1 MSKWL
6 IMLSPPRSFSS
17 VISTM
22 LGEHPDLYGFPE
34 LHIFTGDT
42 VEAVIDEE
50 MKTSRQRVSGP
61 PGLIRTIAQL
71 HDGIQTSGSCLRAIG
86 WIQERRKWTTKQ
98 LTDYLAD
105 QVAPRI
111 GIEKS
116 PATAKK
122 PQNLE
127 RAYAQHPDA
136 FYLHLTRHPVSNRRS
151 WQEFADNKSD
161 RKPGQARA
169 SSRFDRYIGWYQM
182 HAQILDFTRT
192 LPLGQYLRVKGEDI
206 LTAPDLYLRQICDWL
221 GIRTDTAAIEAM
233 KHPETSPY
241 ACIGPDIARGG
252 NDHKFM
258 RDPVLRPGRVKE
270 PSLVQSLEKDPPDWF
285 PEESIR
291 EAASRSGLRI
301 ASHRQ
306 IADRIIEM
314 AHYLGYT

>member
-1 MSKWL
+1 MNRWL

-17 VISTM
+17 VVSTM

-50 MKTSRQRVSGP
+50 MKTSRRRVSGP
-61 PGLIRTIAQL
+61 PGLIRTLAQL
-71 HDGIQTSGSCLRAIG
+71 HDGIQTTGSCLRAIG

-105 QVAPRI
+105 AVSPRI

-136 FYLHLTRHPVSNRRS
+136 FFLHLTRHPVSNRKS
-151 WQEFADNKSD
+151 WQEFSGDKTD
-161 RKPGQARA
+161 RKPGQTQPEN
-169 SSRFDRYIGWYQM
+169 RFDKYIGWYQM
-182 HAQILDFTRT
+182 HANILHFTNT
-192 LPLGQYLRVKGEDI
+192 LPLGQSLRVKGEDL
-206 LTAPDLYLRQICDWL
+206 LTEPDLYLPQICDWL
-221 GIRTDTAAIEAM
+221 GIRSDPEAIDAM

-258 RDPVLRPGRVKE
+258 RNPVLRPGRVKE
-270 PSLVQSLEKDPPDWF
+270 PSLAQALEKEHPDWF
-285 PEESIR
+285 PETSIR
-291 EAASRSGLRI
+291 EAANHAGLCP
-301 ASHRQ
+301 ATHRQ
-306 IADRIIEM
+306 IADHIIKM
-314 AHYLGYT
+314 ANNLGYV

>member
-1 MSKWL
+1 
-6 IMLSPPRSFSS
+6 
-17 VISTM
+17 M

-42 VEAVIDEE
+42 LEAVIDEE
-50 MKTSRQRVSGP
+50 MKTSRRRVSGP

-71 HDGIQTSGSCLRAIG
+71 HDGVQTTGSCLRAIG

-127 RAYAQHPDA
+127 RVYAQHPDA
-136 FYLHLTRHPVSNRRS
+136 FFLHLTRHPVSNRSS
-151 WQEFADNKSD
+151 WQEFAGDKST
-161 RKPGQARA
+161 RKPGQLRET
-169 SSRFDRYIGWYQM
+169 SRFDRYIGWYQM
-182 HAQILDFTRT
+182 HANIMNFTQS
-192 LPLGQYLRVKGEDI
+192 LPLGQSLRVKGEDL
-206 LTAPDLYLRQICDWL
+206 LTAPDIYLPQICEWL
-221 GIRTDTAAIEAM
+221 GIRTDAEAIEAM

-258 RDPVLRPGRVKE
+258 RNPVLRPGRVRE
-270 PSLVQSLEKDPPDWF
+270 PSLLDALEKDPPDWF
-285 PEESIR
+285 PEESIH
-291 EAASRSGLRI
+291 EAAERSGLRLAEHRDI
-301 ASHRQ
+301 ANH
-306 IADRIIEM
+306 IIEM
-314 AHYLGYT
+314 ANQLGYL